1 MVTICRVKAA
11 SVGAAFLAA
20 SLIGGVSSGQN
31 PANPAGKPPE
41 PWPDAAALAVRRQ
54 TAERRPLFAA
64 NDPLSFTL
72 TADFKAV
79 QRDRNPESTRTYPAT
94 LSIAG
99 PDGSSQDIPMRIR
112 TRGHSRRLP
121 STCTFA
127 PLRLEFESNPVGTV
141 FEGQRALKLGT
152 HCRDVDEYEQYVYRE
167 YLVYRISN
175 LITPRSFRA
184 RLASATYVE
193 AATKKTVAARAAL
206 FLEDDDDVARRLEG
220 RIDDAQK
227 ITFRSVDPDTIT
239 LLTVFAYMIGNT
251 DMSMFR
257 QHNIRLVRV
266 PSGVLYPVP
275 YDFDYSGLVH
285 TRYAIPDKQFGLVTV
300 RERLYRG
307 PCRTAAD
314 FERIFVRMREVK
326 ADILAL
332 YDSVPPL
339 EEKYRRDARQYLEQ
353 FYRTIDR
360 PNDVKRAFL
369 DNCGNRAGM

>member
-1 MVTICRVKAA
+1 MKAGSA
-11 SVGAAFLAA
+11 AAAFLVA
-20 SLIGGVSSGQN
+20 SLIAGVSSGQA
-31 PANPAGKPPE
+31 PAVPASKPAE
-41 PWPDAAALAVRRQ
+41 PWPDAATLAARRQ

-64 NDPLSFTL
+64 TDTLSFTL

-94 LSIAG
+94 LSIPR
-99 PDGSSQDIPMRIR
+99 PDGSLQDIPLRIR

-141 FEGQRALKLGT
+141 FEGQRGLKLGT

-167 YLVYRISN
+167 YLVYRIFN
-175 LITPRSFRA
+175 LVTPRSFRA
-184 RLASATYVE
+184 RLASASYVE
-193 AATKKTVAARAAL
+193 AATKKTVAARAGL

-227 ITFRSVDPDTIT
+227 ITFRSVDADTIT
-239 LLTVFAYMIGNT
+239 LLTVVAYMIGNT

-266 PSGVLYPVP
+266 PTGVLYPVP

-285 TRYAIPDKQFGLVTV
+285 ARYAVPDKQFGLATV
-300 RERLYRG
+300 RDRLYRG
-307 PCRTAAD
+307 PCRTGTD
-314 FERIFVRMREVK
+314 LERFFARLREVK
-326 ADILAL
+326 AEVLAL
-332 YDSVPPL
+332 YDTVPPL

-360 PNDVKRAFL
+360 PNEVKRAFL